1 MKRIHHFICLV
12 LFFLSIASCREEEPF
27 SAAGDAT
34 PVRLC
39 VVAENFM
46 PNGAT
51 TRATEEGYVTR
62 FAAED
67 RIGIFTVSAT
77 VGILDKNI
85 PYKYSGTAWVPVDAA
100 NTVHRYDNYL
110 DDVTYFA
117 YYPYSA
123 TMDDAASEANIVTKF
138 TPKTDQ
144 TLYDDYTASDLMTGS
159 GTLTGTAEGAYTLTL
174 QLKHQMTLLVLCPD
188 PFANCVAP
196 TGAGYEYY
204 PESRSK
210 GTVTNAK
217 ISNAA
222 TYAVGDDTYRL
233 IVKPATMDVPLEY
246 TLGTTTTSYTFTGL
260 ALTAGT
266 YRQFNLGHAALTI
279 EREMQIGDYY
289 HSDGKLAP
297 GADGEEPVDKDNCIG
312 VVFHVGAGA
321 GDNLSD
327 YSGTGLGSRDKIR
340 GYVVALTNQVPGYKE
355 SYKWSDSQNV
365 TGVSTST
372 TDFKGYA
379 NTSLIIANA
388 TNPQAAQ
395 VAKNY
400 SCPNGSPPSN
410 SSGWYLGSAGQM
422 MSIIG
427 NSKIKRSLE
436 KAGGAIVYAGSW
448 TSTEKDASYAY
459 VTDDYS
465 GCAPMFKTFG
475 MAVSRSILTF

>member
-12 LFFLSIASCREEEPF
+12 LFFLSITSCREEEPL

-46 PNGAT
+46 PNGTA
-51 TRATEEGYVTR
+51 TRATEEEYVTR

-67 RIGIFTVSAT
+67 RIGIFAVSAT
-77 VGILDKNI
+77 VGVLDKNI

-123 TMDDAASEANIVTKF
+123 TMDDAASEVDIVTKF

-204 PESRSK
+204 SESRSK

-246 TLGTTTTSYTFTGL
+246 TLGTTTTSHTFTGL

-279 EREMQIGDYY
+279 EREMQIGDYF
-289 HSDGKLAP
+289 HNDGKLAP
-297 GADGEEPVDKDNCIG
+297 GADGEEPVNKDKCIG
-312 VVFHVGAGA
+312 VVFHVGTGE
-321 GDNLSD
+321 GDTLSD

-340 GYVVALTNQVPGYKE
+340 GYVVALTNQVAGYDE
-355 SYKWSDSQNV
+355 IYKWSDTENV
-365 TGVSTST
+365 TGASTST

-379 NTSLIIANA
+379 NTLLIIANA
-388 TNPQAAQ
+388 TNPQVAQ

-400 SCPNGSPPSN
+400 SSPHGSPPSN
-410 SSGWYLGSAGQM
+410 SSRWYLGSVGQM
-422 MSIIG
+422 TRITE

-436 KAGGAIVYAGSW
+436 KAGGTDPNGSVW
-448 TSTEKDASYAY
+448 TSTEKDERSAY
-459 VTDDYS
+459 IMDGNGGFMDI
-465 GCAPMFKTFG
+465 PKNFG
-475 MAVSRSILTF
+475 LPESRSVLTF

>member
-12 LFFLSIASCREEEPF
+12 LFFLSITSCREEELL

-34 PVRLC
+34 PVSLC

-46 PNGAT
+46 PNGTA

-67 RIGIFTVSAT
+67 RIGIFAVSAT
-77 VGILDKNI
+77 VGVLDKNI

-100 NTVHRYDNYL
+100 NTVNRYDNYL

-123 TMDDAASEANIVTKF
+123 TMDDAASEADIVTKF

-144 TLYDDYTASDLMTGS
+144 TLYADYTASDLMTGS

-204 PESRSK
+204 SESRSK

-246 TLGTTTTSYTFTGL
+246 TLGTTTTSHTFTGL
-260 ALTAGT
+260 SLTAGT

-312 VVFHVGAGA
+312 VVFHIGPGN
-321 GDNLSD
+321 GDDVSK
-327 YSGTGLGSRDKIR
+327 YSGTGLKDKIQ
-340 GYVVALTNQVPGYKE
+340 GYVIAKKL
-355 SYKWSDSQNV
+355 
-365 TGVSTST
+365 
-372 TDFKGYA
+372 YA
-379 NTSLIIANA
+379 NNFLWSA
-388 TNPQAAQ
+388 TNEDIGTIKDKEQFVGYGNTVIMLNANCNAAKA
-395 VAKNY
+395 VPKDGA
-400 SCPNGSPPSN
+400 PSAT
-410 SSGWYLGSAGQM
+410 SGWYLGSLGQYYYLKNNIGKVFSSMQRAGLDTGLV
-422 MSIIG
+422 ST
-427 NSKIKRSLE
+427 
-436 KAGGAIVYAGSW
+436 W
-448 TSTEKDASYAY
+448 TSTEYEYDVDMVYTVSILKTSVVDYKASKQSAE
-459 VTDDYS
+459 
-465 GCAPMFKTFG
+465 GILP
-475 MAVSRSILTF
+475 ILTF